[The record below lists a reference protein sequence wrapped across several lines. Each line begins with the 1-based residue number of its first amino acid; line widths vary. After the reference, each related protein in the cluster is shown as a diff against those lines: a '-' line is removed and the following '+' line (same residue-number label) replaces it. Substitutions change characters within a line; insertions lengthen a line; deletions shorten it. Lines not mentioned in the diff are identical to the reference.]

1 MTDKDYNNTPLWN
14 EQKVE
19 TVTDQL
25 LQLLNDVVDSCEL
38 SSTDVLAVLSRLSAA
53 YIHSMK
59 EMFNTTSEK
68 DAIESVFDKMLQHHL
83 TAFDIH
89 DVQSEVAKIKRE
101 RMN

>member
-1 MTDKDYNNTPLWN
+1 MTDKDYANTPLWD
-14 EQKVE
+14 EKSVASA
-19 TVTDQL
+19 TDKL
-25 LQLLNDVVDSCEL
+25 LQALNSLVKEHNL
-38 SSTDVLAVLSRLSAA
+38 TSTDVLAVLSRLSAA

-83 TAFDIH
+83 AAFDVR
-89 DVQSEVAKIKRE
+89 DVQREVEKIKRE